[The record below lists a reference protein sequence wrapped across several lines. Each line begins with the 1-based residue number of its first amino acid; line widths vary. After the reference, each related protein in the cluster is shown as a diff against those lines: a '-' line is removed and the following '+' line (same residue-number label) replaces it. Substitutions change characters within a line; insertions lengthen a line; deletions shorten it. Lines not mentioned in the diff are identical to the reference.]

1 MREKYIENYLV
12 NRVRLAGGEVRKVR
26 WVGRRG
32 APDRFIML
40 PNRIVWV
47 ELKAP
52 GKAAQPYQLR
62 EHERMRRYGL
72 DVVVI
77 DSIEAI
83 EKLVKE

>member
-1 MREKYIENYLV
+1 
-12 NRVRLAGGEVRKVR
+12 
-26 WVGRRG
+26 
-32 APDRFIML
+32 
-40 PNRIVWV
+40 
-47 ELKAP
+47 LKSP
-52 GKAAQPYQLR
+52 GKQAQPYQLR